1 MVALR
6 HHKLEVKRVP
16 RVTASHH
23 MGDTDTD
30 SVTLHS
36 ISPDSVINKLIVLVT
51 VLFSL
56 LDSTQISTV
65 KCLSKLFNLYRNH
78 RLMVSDR

>member
-1 MVALR
+1 VVALR

-23 MGDTDTD
+23 MGDTD
-30 SVTLHS
+30 SVTPHS